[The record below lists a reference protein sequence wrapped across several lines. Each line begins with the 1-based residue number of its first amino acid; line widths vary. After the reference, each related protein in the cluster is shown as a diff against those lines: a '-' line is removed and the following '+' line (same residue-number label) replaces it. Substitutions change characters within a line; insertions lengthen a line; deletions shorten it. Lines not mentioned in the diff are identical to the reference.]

1 MRKSDLGGR
10 AGWLLGGTGG
20 LLWIILL
27 GVMFFVQGNF
37 LAGLMAVILF
47 TLGIAYLFR
56 FAPWKHPQRSIGLL
70 YSGLPFVIILA
81 AAIFIMLWDIPDSE
95 QLDFNRYTLLLFL
108 IPGSGALFVP
118 SFTLARKRWQD
129 IHGEESIDRK
139 SSSDEE

>member
-1 MRKSDLGGR
+1 MGRSDLGGR

-20 LLWIILL
+20 LLWILLL
-27 GVMFFVQGNF
+27 GGMFFVQGNF
-37 LAGLMAVILF
+37 PAGLAAVVLF

-56 FAPWKHPQRSIGLL
+56 FAPWKHPRRSIGLL
-70 YSGLPFVIILA
+70 YSGLPVIIILT
-81 AAIFIMLWDIPDSE
+81 AAIFIMLWDIPESE
-95 QLDFNRYTLLLFL
+95 GQDFNRYTMLLFL

-118 SFTLARKRWQD
+118 SFTLAKRRWQD